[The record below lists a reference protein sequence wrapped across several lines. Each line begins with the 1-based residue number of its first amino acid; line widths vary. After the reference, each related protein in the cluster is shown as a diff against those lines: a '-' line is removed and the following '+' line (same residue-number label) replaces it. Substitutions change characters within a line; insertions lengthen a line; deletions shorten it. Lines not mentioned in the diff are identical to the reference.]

1 MYPLDI
7 CNNRIEMLKEFGK
20 IWKKKLEN
28 IRDKIK
34 KARDFLGKLGKNLRK
49 FWEIF
54 ANNLGKFWE

>member
-20 IWKKKLEN
+20 IW
-28 IRDKIK
+28 DKIE
-34 KARDFLGKLGKNLRK
+34 KARDFFGKLGKNLRK

-54 ANNLGKFWE
+54 ANNLGKVWE